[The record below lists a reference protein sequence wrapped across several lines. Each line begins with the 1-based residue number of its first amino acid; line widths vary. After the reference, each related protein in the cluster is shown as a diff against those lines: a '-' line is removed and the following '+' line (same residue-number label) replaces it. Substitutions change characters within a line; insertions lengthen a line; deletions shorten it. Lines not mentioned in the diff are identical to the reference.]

1 MLLST
6 DNLPRQGFGSMR
18 LRDKP
23 HDDPDRDP
31 LEVINRALDRGVNL
45 VDTADMYGNEALVGR
60 AISGRRDE
68 VLLATKFGVVWGEGD
83 DWSVH
88 ADAAY
93 VHRACEASLR
103 RLEVEVIDLYYLH
116 HRSDETPIEE
126 TVGAMADLVEQ
137 GKVRTL
143 GLSNVTPEDLRRAH
157 AVHPITAVQEAW
169 SLVHREFEQMLPTV
183 RELGVIA
190 VAHSPTGHGLLHSP
204 NRGRPDGRAPE
215 ALQSTLAEIAETQGA
230 TPGQVALAWVHHQ
243 SQRRQL
249 PVVPLPGTTRVS
261 HLDANIAAAE
271 LALSEVRPRPSRPRQ
286 QHLKD
291 TSAWL
296 SYPAQPV
303 RGLGEGGD
311 QPCGTPSRP
320 TSSTSRTTCPAR
332 AAATPCTR
340 SWRAT
345 TAARAR
351 PS

>member
-1 MLLST
+1 M
-6 DNLPRQGFGSMR
+6 
-18 LRDKP
+18 
-23 HDDPDRDP
+23 
-31 LEVINRALDRGVNL
+31 
-45 VDTADMYGNEALVGR
+45 
-60 AISGRRDE
+60 
-68 VLLATKFGVVWGEGD
+68 GEGD

-137 GKVRTL
+137 GKVLTL

-204 NRGRPDGRAPE
+204 NRGRADGRAPE

-243 SQRRQL
+243 SQRGSSPSCRCRERLESAIWTPTSQ
-249 PVVPLPGTTRVS
+249 
-261 HLDANIAAAE
+261 
-271 LALSEVRPRPSRPRQ
+271 PRSWPSR
-286 QHLKD
+286 KW
-291 TSAWL
+291 TST
-296 SYPAQPV
+296 V
-303 RGLGEGGD
+303 
-311 QPCGTPSRP
+311 
-320 TSSTSRTTCPAR
+320 ST
-332 AAATPCTR
+332 
-340 SWRAT
+340 
-345 TAARAR
+345 
-351 PS
+351 